1 MIFFGE
7 NDKMIAI
14 IGGSGADEIIEMA
27 DSIEKQAV
35 DTEYGSVEV
44 TLMSIGDKTVAFL
57 PRHSEG
63 HSVPPHKINFKAN
76 IMALKN
82 IGVTQIIAT
91 NAVGSLDLDIGPGS
105 FVIIDD
111 FLDFTVNRE
120 RTFFDDKVVH
130 MDMSEP
136 LCNRL
141 RNVILSHGDCVS
153 GGLVDGGTTVCT
165 EGPRFE
171 TPAEIKFF
179 KMIGGTV
186 VGMTSLPEL
195 VLARE
200 AEMCYASISI
210 VTNYGT
216 SISPDVLS
224 MEEVYEVMEVK
235 KQELVKLLLETI
247 DDLITFLFYFFLD
260 YRFIFFY
267 LVYLLC
273 FFYFFLIRDLFFFI

>member
-1 MIFFGE
+1 
-7 NDKMIAI
+7 
-14 IGGSGADEIIEMA
+14 
-27 DSIEKQAV
+27 
-35 DTEYGSVEV
+35 
-44 TLMSIGDKTVAFL
+44 
-57 PRHSEG
+57 
-63 HSVPPHKINFKAN
+63 
-76 IMALKN
+76 
-82 IGVTQIIAT
+82 
-91 NAVGSLDLDIGPGS
+91 
-105 FVIIDD
+105 
-111 FLDFTVNRE
+111 
-120 RTFFDDKVVH
+120 

-216 SISPDVLS
+216 SISPDILS

-247 DDLITFLFYFFLD
+247 ND
-260 YRFIFFY
+260 
-267 LVYLLC
+267 
-273 FFYFFLIRDLFFFI
+273 

>member
-1 MIFFGE
+1 M
-7 NDKMIAI
+7 
-14 IGGSGADEIIEMA
+14 
-27 DSIEKQAV
+27 

-141 RNVILSHGDCVS
+141 
-153 GGLVDGGTTVCT
+153 
-165 EGPRFE
+165 
-171 TPAEIKFF
+171 
-179 KMIGGTV
+179 
-186 VGMTSLPEL
+186 
-195 VLARE
+195 
-200 AEMCYASISI
+200 
-210 VTNYGT
+210 
-216 SISPDVLS
+216 
-224 MEEVYEVMEVK
+224 
-235 KQELVKLLLETI
+235 
-247 DDLITFLFYFFLD
+247 
-260 YRFIFFY
+260 
-267 LVYLLC
+267 
-273 FFYFFLIRDLFFFI
+273 

>member
-63 HSVPPHKINFKAN
+63 HSVPPHKINFKVN

-216 SISPDVLS
+216 SISPDILS

-247 DDLITFLFYFFLD
+247 DDLGDDECTCQHALGED
-260 YRFIFFY
+260 
-267 LVYLLC
+267 
-273 FFYFFLIRDLFFFI
+273 

>member
-1 MIFFGE
+1 MGA
-7 NDKMIAI
+7 AI
-14 IGGSGADEIIEMA
+14 NWIKTYNEIIEMA
-27 DSIEKQAV
+27 NSIERETV

-44 TLMSIGDKTVAFL
+44 TLMSINDKKVAFL
-57 PRHSEG
+57 PRHSAG

-76 IMALKN
+76 IMALKK

-91 NAVGSLDLDIGPGS
+91 NAVGSLDLNVGPGS

-141 RNVILSHGDCVS
+141 RNVILSNADCVS
-153 GGLVDGGTTVCT
+153 GGLVDGGTIVCT

-179 KMIGGTV
+179 AMIGGTV

-216 SISPDVLS
+216 SISPNPLS
-224 MEEVYEVMEVK
+224 MEEVYDIMEVK
-235 KQELVKLLLETI
+235 KQELINLLLKTI
-247 DDLITFLFYFFLD
+247 DDLENEDCICHHALGE
-260 YRFIFFY
+260 
-267 LVYLLC
+267 
-273 FFYFFLIRDLFFFI
+273 

>member
-111 FLDFTVNRE
+111 FLDFTVNSSLMIKLFIW
-120 RTFFDDKVVH
+120 TCP
-130 MDMSEP
+130 S
-136 LCNRL
+136 LC
-141 RNVILSHGDCVS
+141 
-153 GGLVDGGTTVCT
+153 
-165 EGPRFE
+165 
-171 TPAEIKFF
+171 A
-179 KMIGGTV
+179 
-186 VGMTSLPEL
+186 
-195 VLARE
+195 
-200 AEMCYASISI
+200 I
-210 VTNYGT
+210 V
-216 SISPDVLS
+216 
-224 MEEVYEVMEVK
+224 
-235 KQELVKLLLETI
+235 
-247 DDLITFLFYFFLD
+247 
-260 YRFIFFY
+260 
-267 LVYLLC
+267 
-273 FFYFFLIRDLFFFI
+273 

>member
-27 DSIEKQAV
+27 DSIEKQTV

-111 FLDFTVNRE
+111 FLDFTVN
-120 RTFFDDKVVH
+120 
-130 MDMSEP
+130 S

-216 SISPDVLS
+216 SISPDILS

-247 DDLITFLFYFFLD
+247 DDLGDDECTCQHALGED
-260 YRFIFFY
+260 
-267 LVYLLC
+267 
-273 FFYFFLIRDLFFFI
+273 

>member
-1 MIFFGE
+1 
-7 NDKMIAI
+7 MIAI

-171 TPAEIKFF
+171 TPAEIRFF

-247 DDLITFLFYFFLD
+247 DDLGDDECTCQHALGED
-260 YRFIFFY
+260 
-267 LVYLLC
+267 
-273 FFYFFLIRDLFFFI
+273 

>member
-27 DSIEKQAV
+27 DSIEKQTV

-111 FLDFTVNRE
+111 FLDFTVNS
-120 RTFFDDKVVH
+120 

-216 SISPDVLS
+216 SISPDILS

-247 DDLITFLFYFFLD
+247 DDLGDDECTCQHALGED
-260 YRFIFFY
+260 
-267 LVYLLC
+267 
-273 FFYFFLIRDLFFFI
+273 

>member
-120 RTFFDDKVVH
+120 RTFFDDKVVAFVQSFEKCH
-130 MDMSEP
+130 TVP
-136 LCNRL
+136 WRLCKRRACRWRDN
-141 RNVILSHGDCVS
+141 
-153 GGLVDGGTTVCT
+153 
-165 EGPRFE
+165 
-171 TPAEIKFF
+171 
-179 KMIGGTV
+179 
-186 VGMTSLPEL
+186 SLH
-195 VLARE
+195 
-200 AEMCYASISI
+200 
-210 VTNYGT
+210 
-216 SISPDVLS
+216 
-224 MEEVYEVMEVK
+224 
-235 KQELVKLLLETI
+235 
-247 DDLITFLFYFFLD
+247 
-260 YRFIFFY
+260 
-267 LVYLLC
+267 
-273 FFYFFLIRDLFFFI
+273 

>member
-1 MIFFGE
+1 
-7 NDKMIAI
+7 MIAI

-27 DSIEKQAV
+27 DSIEKQTV

-44 TLMSIGDKTVAFL
+44 TLMSISDKTVAFL

-76 IMALKN
+76 IMALKK

-105 FVIIDD
+105 LVIIDD
-111 FLDFTVNRE
+111 LLDFSVNRE

-153 GGLVDGGTTVCT
+153 GELVDGGTIVCT

-210 VTNYGT
+210 VTNFCT
-216 SISPDVLS
+216 SLSPDVLTVDD
-224 MEEVYEVMEVK
+224 VYEVMAVI
-235 KQELVKLLLETI
+235 KQDLVKLLLETI
-247 DDLITFLFYFFLD
+247 DDLEEEDCTCRHVLD
-260 YRFIFFY
+260 
-267 LVYLLC
+267 
-273 FFYFFLIRDLFFFI
+273 

>member
-1 MIFFGE
+1 
-7 NDKMIAI
+7 MIAI

-27 DSIEKQAV
+27 DSIEKQTV

-44 TLMSIGDKTVAFL
+44 TLMSISDKTVAFL

-76 IMALKN
+76 IMALKK

-105 FVIIDD
+105 LVIIDD
-111 FLDFTVNRE
+111 LLDFSVNRE

-153 GGLVDGGTTVCT
+153 GELVDGGTIVCT

-210 VTNYGT
+210 VTNFCT
-216 SISPDVLS
+216 SLSPDVLTVDD
-224 MEEVYEVMEVK
+224 VYEVMAVI
-235 KQELVKLLLETI
+235 KQDLVKLLLETI
-247 DDLITFLFYFFLD
+247 DDLEDEDCTCRHVLD
-260 YRFIFFY
+260 
-267 LVYLLC
+267 
-273 FFYFFLIRDLFFFI
+273 